1 MKNRDFEMFNFGK
14 KKNNVSFEVLIRLIW
29 VSSFLAMI
37 LTLPSLGLFLGI
49 YYFIGELIIGAIIG
63 FGVHFI
69 TLAFSNRISKFLT
82 QMMS

>member
-1 MKNRDFEMFNFGK
+1 MFDLSK

-49 YYFIGELIIGAIIG
+49 YYFTGELIIGAIIG
-63 FGVHFI
+63 FGVHFV
-69 TLAFSNRISKFLT
+69 TLAFSNKISKFLT
-82 QMMS
+82 KIMS

>member
-1 MKNRDFEMFNFGK
+1 MFDFGK
-14 KKNNVSFEVLIRLIW
+14 KKNNVSLEVLIKLIW

-49 YYFIGELIIGAIIG
+49 YYFTGELIIGAIIG

-69 TLAFSNRISKFLT
+69 TFAFGLKI
-82 QMMS
+82 